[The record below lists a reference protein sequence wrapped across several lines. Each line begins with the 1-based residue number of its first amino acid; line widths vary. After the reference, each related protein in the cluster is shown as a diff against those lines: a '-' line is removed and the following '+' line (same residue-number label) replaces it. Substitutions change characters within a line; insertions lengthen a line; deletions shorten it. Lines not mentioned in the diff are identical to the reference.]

1 MVECLFRL
9 TGNCSSGEM
18 QMSAISWIE
27 SEQVREHAP
36 HVGLRRVVLLT
47 HRYAGLALAL
57 FLILLGITGS
67 LLTFNTELE
76 RAISPQLFA
85 APRPGATP
93 LSLATLAERA
103 ERLVPEARLD
113 YLILHPDQ
121 VMARMEPRASA
132 TGQVPSI
139 YIDQVFLDPMTGQ
152 ELGRRRYGDLS
163 QGSINLMPFIYLLHR
178 ELALG
183 RTGAWIL
190 GVVSLVWTVDCII
203 AFYLTLPLTF
213 TSFWRRWKQ
222 SWRIKWPAGAFR
234 FTFDL
239 HRAGALWVWPILLV
253 FAWSGVMMD
262 LTPVYDRVTGAVFD
276 YRSPTNEIGSL
287 PLHSDTPPGMKWHEA
302 ESLGARLM
310 AEEASRRGFTLGQPD
325 TLAYIRYLG
334 VYSYGMHT
342 GLDIR
347 QRSSDAAIW
356 FDGDTGAVRAV
367 FLPTGIR
374 TGNTI
379 TTWLWA
385 LHYGDLR
392 NATLYRILVCLIGL
406 VVAMLSVTGIYIW
419 LKKRRARRI
428 SRPHLATPGQVE
440 HSLCHVDRVT
450 GPIRN
455 VLRLRGRIG

>member
-1 MVECLFRL
+1 ME
-9 TGNCSSGEM
+9 
-18 QMSAISWIE
+18 MSATSWTE
-27 SEQVREHAP
+27 SEQVRKHAP

-67 LLTFNTELE
+67 LLAFNTELE
-76 RAISPQLFA
+76 RSISPQLFA
-85 APRPGATP
+85 MPRSGATP

-113 YLILHPDQ
+113 YLILRPDQ
-121 VMARMEPRASA
+121 VMARMEARETAA
-132 TGQVPSI
+132 GQVLSI
-139 YIDQVFLDPMTGQ
+139 DFDQVFLDPVTGQ
-152 ELGRRRYGDLS
+152 ELGRRRYGDLT
-163 QGSINLMPFIYLLHR
+163 QGSINLMPFIYVLHR

-183 RTGAWIL
+183 QTGMWIL
-190 GVVSLVWTVDCII
+190 GAVSLVWTIDCIT

-213 TSFWRRWKQ
+213 TAFWRRWRQ
-222 SWRIKWPAGAFR
+222 SWLVKWPASAFR
-234 FTFDL
+234 FNFDL

-253 FAWSGVMMD
+253 FGWSGVMMD

-276 YRSPTNEIGSL
+276 YRPLTNEIGSL
-287 PLHSDTPPGMKWHEA
+287 PLHSDTPPRMKWHEA

-334 VYSYGMHT
+334 VYSYGIHT
-342 GLDIR
+342 DLDIR

-367 FLPTGIR
+367 FLPTGNR

-385 LHYGDLR
+385 LHFGDLR

-406 VVAMLSVTGIYIW
+406 VVAMLSATGIYIW
-419 LKKRRARRI
+419 LKKRRARRT
-428 SRPHLATPGQVE
+428 SRPYLAKP
-440 HSLCHVDRVT
+440 
-450 GPIRN
+450 N
-455 VLRLRGRIG
+455 VRSG